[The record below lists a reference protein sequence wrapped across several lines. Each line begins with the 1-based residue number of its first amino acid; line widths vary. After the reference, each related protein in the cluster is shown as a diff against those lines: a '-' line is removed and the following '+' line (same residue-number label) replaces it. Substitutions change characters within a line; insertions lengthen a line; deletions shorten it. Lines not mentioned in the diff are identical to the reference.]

1 MDALS
6 QPLIR
11 RIFLA
16 LFLGGLL
23 LLAFAVL
30 RPFLIPVA
38 WAGILAY
45 VTWPVYTRLRRRMPR
60 RTTLAALLMT
70 IFLTLVLIL
79 PVVWLVLLMRSE
91 LEAAYL
97 KIIGP
102 LTQGYVELPPE
113 VRRLPWV
120 GPRLAEFFDRLNAD
134 PAAFKAQIAEWS
146 RWIYDH
152 AGDVAG
158 GLGRNLAKLGFAL
171 LTVFFFYRDGEA
183 LTAQVRN
190 VLRRMLG
197 QRIEGYL
204 EAVGATTRAVVYG
217 IVLTAIAQ
225 GCLAGLGYAVAGV
238 PGAVFL
244 GAVTTLIAMIPFGT
258 PFAWGAICIW
268 LFLQGQV
275 WPATGLAIWCVV
287 VVSWV
292 DNFIR
297 PLVISSATRIP
308 FLLVMFGVLGGLAA
322 FGMIGL
328 FLGPVILA
336 VMLAVWREWLEDAH
350 RHGADSAPPS

>member
-1 MDALS
+1 MEALS

-16 LFLGGLL
+16 FFLGGLV

-30 RPFLIPVA
+30 RPFLVPVA

-45 VTWPVYTRLRRRMPR
+45 VTWPLYLRLRRRLPG
-60 RTTLAALLMT
+60 RTTVAALLMT
-70 IFLTLVLIL
+70 LFLTLVLIL

-91 LEAAYL
+91 LAAAYL
-97 KIIGP
+97 KIAGP
-102 LTQGYVELPPE
+102 LSQGHIELPPE
-113 VRRLPWV
+113 VRRLPWA

-134 PAAFKAQIAEWS
+134 PAAFKAQLQEWGN
-146 RWIYDH
+146 WAMNH

-183 LTAQVRN
+183 FAAQVRD

-204 EAVGATTRAVVYG
+204 EAMGATTRAVVYG

-225 GCLAGLGYAVAGV
+225 GVLAGVGYAVAGV
-238 PGAVFL
+238 PGPVFL
-244 GAVTTLIAMIPFGT
+244 GAVTAMIAMIPFGT
-258 PFAWGAICIW
+258 PFAWGAICLW
-268 LFLQGQV
+268 LLAQGQSWAAMGLFL
-275 WPATGLAIWCVV
+275 WCAL

-297 PLVISSATRIP
+297 PLVISSATKIP
-308 FLLVMFGVLGGLAA
+308 FLLVMFGVLGGLTA

-350 RHGADSAPPS
+350 RHPPQDSP

>member
-6 QPLIR
+6 QPITR

-16 LFLGGLL
+16 IFLGGLL

-30 RPFLIPVA
+30 RPFLVPVA

-45 VTWPVYTRLRRRMPR
+45 VTWPVYLRLRRRLPQH
-60 RTTLAALLMT
+60 TTVAALLMT

-91 LEAAYL
+91 LAAAYQQVV
-97 KIIGP
+97 GP
-102 LTQGYVELPPE
+102 LSAGHVELPAGI
-113 VRRLPWV
+113 RRLPWI
-120 GPRLAEFFDRLNAD
+120 GARLAEFFDRLNAD
-134 PAAFKAQIAEWS
+134 PAAFRAQIQEWS
-146 RWIYDH
+146 SWAMEH

-183 LTAQVRN
+183 FAAQVRD

-197 QRIEGYL
+197 QRIEEYL
-204 EAVGATTRAVVYG
+204 EAMGATTRAVVYG

-225 GCLAGLGYAVAGV
+225 GVLAGLGYAVAGV
-238 PGAVFL
+238 PSPVFL
-244 GAVTTLIAMIPFGT
+244 GAVTALIALVPFGT
-258 PFAWGAICIW
+258 PFAWGAVCIW
-268 LFLQGQV
+268 LFAEGQV
-275 WPATGLAIWCVV
+275 WPAIGLAVWCTV

-297 PLVISSATRIP
+297 PLVISNATKIP
-308 FLLVMFGVLGGLAA
+308 FLLVMFGVLGGLTA

-350 RHGADSAPPS
+350 RHPPQSMPH